1 MKDRDYYR
9 EGYTDPKNKE
19 LTSLEILWCHAKLEA
34 DWIKDRIITYA
45 EAMEHNEQLM
55 PYFEDVKKALERLN
69 NQDKLLDAIYREFG
83 ELLSNYAFTEKNE
96 SDDIKTVQS
105 WLQEK
110 RQK

>member
-19 LTSLEILWCHAKLEA
+19 LTALEILWCHAKLEA
-34 DWIKDRIITYA
+34 DWIKDRVITYA
-45 EAMEHNEQLM
+45 EAMEHNEQIM

-105 WLQEK
+105 WLKEK